1 MTLVPPRTSPGGKAR
16 RLLEGRGLALR
27 LGVALCLGA
36 ASILG
41 LAFAWNL
48 RLQRAQLEH
57 LVGSSAEGIVETI
70 RGATRDGMLRN
81 DVDNVH
87 RIIQNIGTQPGI
99 DRIRIFN
106 KEGRIRTSTRPDEV
120 GSLVDVRAEQ
130 CIACHQYGRPLDRL
144 DRKDR
149 IRTFRGS
156 QGGRVLGVIA
166 PIHNEPQCT
175 TLCHAH
181 PASQRVLGVLDVQLS
196 MDAVDQS
203 LRASERQLSF
213 GLAATV
219 AAVLALAGLLLWWM
233 VLRPVHHLSTAMS
246 RAEQGDLSA
255 RVPVRSRDEIGDLAR
270 AWNAMSE
277 ELSRAR
283 DALHEW
289 NRQLEARVDEKTQAL
304 EQAHR
309 RMVVVEKM
317 ASLGKLAAVLAH
329 EINNPLAG
337 IRTYARVLRRGL
349 GQKAEATGAGA
360 PASTQAE
367 TDRILRMME
376 SEAARCGDIV
386 RNMLLFSRE
395 SPARFAEADL
405 RPVIERGL
413 MLLRHQAELLG
424 VTLEGDVAPDLPRI
438 VCDASQIEQMLL
450 ALTMNGLEA
459 TPGGGLVRL
468 SARPSED
475 GGIVLAVAD
484 TGCGIPPEDQTR
496 IYEPFFT
503 TKEHGK
509 GVGLGLAVVYGIVNR
524 HHGRIDLQSRPGATV
539 FTVHLPARPPDATP
553 GKEASP

>member
-1 MTLVPPRTSPGGKAR
+1 V
-16 RLLEGRGLALR
+16 
-27 LGVALCLGA
+27 CLGA
-36 ASILG
+36 ATILA

-57 LVGSSAEGIVETI
+57 VVGANAEGIVETI

-87 RIIQNIGTQPGI
+87 RIIQNIGARPGI

-106 KEGRIRTSTRPDEV
+106 KEGRIRISTRPDEV

-130 CIACHQYGRPLDRL
+130 CIACHQSGRPLDRL

-149 IRTFRGS
+149 IRTFRGP
-156 QGGRVLGVIA
+156 QGGRILGVIA
-166 PIHNEPQCT
+166 PIHNEPQCANQ
-175 TLCHAH
+175 CHAH
-181 PASQRVLGVLDVQLS
+181 PWSQRVLGVLDVQLS

-203 LRASERQLSF
+203 LRTSERQLSW

-233 VLRPVHHLSTAMS
+233 VLRPVHQLSAAMA

-255 RVPVRSRDEIGDLAR
+255 RVSVRSRDEIGDLAR

-283 DALHEW
+283 DSLQEW
-289 NRQLEARVDEKTQAL
+289 NRALEARVEEKTQAL

-349 GQKAEATGAGA
+349 ATRPGGMDA
-360 PASTQAE
+360 PAAPEGPVADPGE
-367 TDRILRMME
+367 TERILRMME
-376 SEAARCGDIV
+376 GEAARCGDIV

-395 SPARFAEADL
+395 SKARFAEAEL
-405 RPVIERGL
+405 SPVIDRCL
-413 MLLRHQAELLG
+413 LLLRHQAELLG
-424 VTLEGDVAPDLPRI
+424 VTLERDVASDLPRV
-438 VCDASQIEQMLL
+438 VCDASQVEQMLL
-450 ALTMNGLEA
+450 ALTMNALEA
-459 TPGGGLVRL
+459 TPAGGRVRL
-468 SARPSED
+468 QARPEPE
-475 GGIVLAVAD
+475 GEGVVLAVSD

-503 TKEHGK
+503 TKEQGK
-509 GVGLGLAVVYGIVNR
+509 GVGLGLAVVYGIVSR
-524 HHGRIDLQSRPGATV
+524 HHGRIDLESRPGSTV
-539 FTVHLPARPPDATP
+539 FSVHLPARPPASAP
-553 GKEASP
+553 GKEAPS